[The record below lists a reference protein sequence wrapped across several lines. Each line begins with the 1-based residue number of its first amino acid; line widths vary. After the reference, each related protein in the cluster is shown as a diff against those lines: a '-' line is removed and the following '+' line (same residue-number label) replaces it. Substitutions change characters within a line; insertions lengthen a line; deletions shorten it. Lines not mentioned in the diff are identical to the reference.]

1 MGVVAFWLTL
11 GHAIR
16 QMMVLAPE
24 ALAVAQGQAE
34 EEPAEEAELEAPAVV
49 AQVEPAEE
57 EPAEEPVAVAEAAA
71 PVAEEPR
78 PVTEALVAATQ
89 DHG

>member
-1 MGVVAFWLTL
+1 M

-24 ALAVAQGQAE
+24 ALAVAQGQAAE
-34 EEPAEEAELEAPAVV
+34 EEAEEAELEAPAVV

-57 EPAEEPVAVAEAAA
+57 EPAEAAVAGPEAAA
-71 PVAEEPR
+71 QAAEEAEEPQ
-78 PVTEALVAATQ
+78 PVTEALAAVTEG
-89 DHG
+89 HG